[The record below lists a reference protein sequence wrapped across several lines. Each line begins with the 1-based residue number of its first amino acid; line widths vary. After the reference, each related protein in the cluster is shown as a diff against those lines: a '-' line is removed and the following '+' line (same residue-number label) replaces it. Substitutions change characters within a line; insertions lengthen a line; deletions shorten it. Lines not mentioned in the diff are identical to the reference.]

1 MKRGT
6 PTIVD
11 VAREAGV
18 SFKTVARVL
27 NGEARVREET
37 KKKVLNSAKALDY
50 RVNPAARTLRSKS
63 AKRLALLIDNP
74 SASYVEATQIG
85 ALLSAQSMGF
95 QLFVGKALVDIEQF
109 HDLIGVVLSPP
120 LSNDTKL
127 LSELESRKIPFVRI
141 GAEKT
146 SGAGDRIGIDDRIAA
161 REMTEYLLGL
171 GHRDIGFIKG
181 DPVYDVSRRR
191 YAGYLDA
198 MGGANIAVENKWCL
212 TGDFSYESGLR
223 SAEQLLGLKSRPTAI
238 FASNDEMAS
247 AALAT
252 AYKLNIRVPDALTV
266 VGFDDA
272 PVSRAIYPKLTTV
285 KQSTQDMV
293 GQAVRILA
301 DRISQSE
308 APMSNVILTHK
319 IIERESSA
327 KPLNAV

>member
-1 MKRGT
+1 M
-6 PTIVD
+6 PTIID

-37 KKKVLNSAKALDY
+37 KKKVLAAAKVLDY
-50 RVNPAARTLRSKS
+50 RVNPAARTLRSKGV
-63 AKRLALLIDNP
+63 KRLALLIDNP
-74 SASYVEATQIG
+74 SGSYVEATQIG

-95 QLFVGKALVDIEQF
+95 QLFVGKALVDIEKF
-109 HDLIGVVLSPP
+109 DDLIGVVLSPP
-120 LSNDTKL
+120 LSNDATVL
-127 LSELESRKIPFVRI
+127 HDLESRKIPFVRI

-146 SGAGDRIGIDDRIAA
+146 SGAGDRIGIDDRTAA
-161 REMTEYLLGL
+161 QEMTEYLLGL
-171 GHRDIGFIKG
+171 GHRHIGFVKG
-181 DPVYDVSRRR
+181 DPAYDVSRRR

-198 MGGANIAVENKWCL
+198 MGEANIAIKDEWCL
-212 TGDFSYESGLR
+212 TGDFSYESGLHC
-223 SAEQLLGLKSRPTAI
+223 AEQLLDLKSRPTAI

-252 AYKLNIRVPDALTV
+252 AYKLNIRVPDALSV

-308 APMSNVILTHK
+308 APLTNVILEHK
-319 IIERESSA
+319 ILERESSA
-327 KPLNAV
+327 KPLRIV

>member
-1 MKRGT
+1 M

-27 NGEARVREET
+27 NGEARVRDET
-37 KKKVLNSAKALDY
+37 KQKVLAAAKALDY
-50 RVNPAARTLRSKS
+50 KVNPAARALRSKG
-63 AKRLALLIDNP
+63 AKRLAVLIDNP
-74 SASYVEATQIG
+74 SGSYVEATQIG

-95 QLFVGKALVDIEQF
+95 QLFVGKALEDIENF
-109 HDLIGVVLSPP
+109 DDLIGVVLSPP
-120 LSNDTKL
+120 LSNDAKL
-127 LSELESRKIPFVRI
+127 LQELENRKIPFVRI

-146 SGAGDRIGIDDRIAA
+146 SEAGDRIGIDDRVAGK
-161 REMTEYLLGL
+161 EMTEYLLGL
-171 GHRDIGFIKG
+171 GHRQIGFIKG
-181 DPVYDVSRRR
+181 DPAYDVSRRR
-191 YAGYLDA
+191 FEGYMDA
-198 MGGANIAVENKWCL
+198 MTEAKISVEGNWCV

-223 SAEQLLGLKSRPTAI
+223 CAEHLLALKERPTAI

-252 AYKLNIRVPDALTV
+252 AYKLNIRVPDALSV

-272 PVSRAIYPKLTTV
+272 PVSRAVYPRLTTIQ
-285 KQSTQDMV
+285 QSTQDMV

-308 APMSNVILTHK
+308 APLTTVILAHRLL
-319 IIERESSA
+319 ERESSA
-327 KPLNAV
+327 KPSTHG

>member
-1 MKRGT
+1 M
-6 PTIVD
+6 PTIID

-37 KKKVLNSAKALDY
+37 KKKVLAAAKVLDY
-50 RVNPAARTLRSKS
+50 RVNPAARTLRSKGI
-63 AKRLALLIDNP
+63 KRLALLIDNP
-74 SASYVEATQIG
+74 SGSYVEATHIG
-85 ALLSAQSMGF
+85 AMLSAQSMGF
-95 QLFVGKALVDIEQF
+95 QLFVGKALVDIEKF
-109 HDLIGVVLSPP
+109 DDLIGVVLSPP
-120 LSNDTKL
+120 LSNDATV
-127 LSELESRKIPFVRI
+127 LSDLERRKVPFVRI

-146 SGAGDRIGIDDRIAA
+146 SVAGDRIGIDDRTAA
-161 REMTEYLLGL
+161 QEMTEYLLGL
-171 GHRDIGFIKG
+171 GHRHIGFIKG
-181 DPVYDVSRRR
+181 DPAYDVSRRR

-198 MGGANIAVENKWCL
+198 MEGANIAMQDEWCL
-212 TGDFSYESGLR
+212 TGDFSYESGLHC
-223 SAEQLLGLKSRPTAI
+223 AEQLLALSSRPTAI

-252 AYKLNIRVPDALTV
+252 AYKLNIRVPDALSV

-301 DRISQSE
+301 ERISQSE
-308 APMSNVILTHK
+308 APFSNVILEHEILK
-319 IIERESSA
+319 RESSA
-327 KPLNAV
+327 KPSIIV

>member
-1 MKRGT
+1 M
-6 PTIVD
+6 PTIID

-37 KKKVLNSAKALDY
+37 KKKVLAAAKALDY
-50 RVNPAARTLRSKS
+50 CVNPAARALRSKGV
-63 AKRLALLIDNP
+63 KRLALLIDNP
-74 SASYVEATQIG
+74 SGSYVEATQIG

-95 QLFVGKALVDIEQF
+95 QLFVGKALVDIEKF
-109 HDLIGVVLSPP
+109 DDLRGVILSPP
-120 LSNDTKL
+120 LSNQAAVLQKL
-127 LSELESRKIPFVRI
+127 ERQKIPFVRI

-146 SGAGDRIGIDDRIAA
+146 SKAGDRIGIDDRRAA
-161 REMTEYLLGL
+161 QEMTEYLLGL
-171 GHRDIGFIKG
+171 GHKKIGFIKG
-181 DPVYDVSRRR
+181 DPAFDVSRRR
-191 YAGYLDA
+191 YMGYLDA
-198 MGGANIAVENKWCL
+198 MGRANIAIEDEWCL

-223 SAEQLLGLKSRPTAI
+223 CAEQLLALKSRPTAI

-252 AYKLNIRVPDALTV
+252 AYKLNIRVPDALSV

-272 PVSRAIYPKLTTV
+272 PVSRAIYPRLTTV

-293 GQAVRILA
+293 GQAVRIIA

-308 APMSNVILTHK
+308 APLKNVILEHK
-319 IIERESSA
+319 ILVRESSA
-327 KPLNAV
+327 KSMIVA